1 MCFDARSCNR
11 FLREA
16 KKKIHVNAGQKA
28 ALTRKINQL
37 EAEYQAHTS
46 AGKKAA
52 VRREINKLKNER
64 WG

>member
-1 MCFDARSCNR
+1 MCFWPMP
-11 FLREA
+11 
-16 KKKIHVNAGQKA
+16 KKNGRVGAGHKA

>member
-1 MCFDARSCNR
+1 MCFDARSCNK
-11 FLREA
+11 FLKAA
-16 KKKIHVNAGQKA
+16 KKKIQVEAGRKA

-37 EAEYQAHTS
+37 EAVYSSHTS

-52 VRREINKLKNER
+52 VRRVINKLLTER